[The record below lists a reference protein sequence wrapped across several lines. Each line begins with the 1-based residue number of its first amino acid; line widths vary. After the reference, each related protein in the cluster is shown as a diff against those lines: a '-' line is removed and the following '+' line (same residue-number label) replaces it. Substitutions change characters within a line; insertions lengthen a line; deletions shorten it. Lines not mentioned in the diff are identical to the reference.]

1 MRCPKCGTENAAD
14 MNFCKKCGNRLVA
27 SDKNTE
33 TQKGKSKKWL
43 WIILI
48 LIFVLIISGVVYFVF
63 FRNNALEKNENGIT
77 RNSVSQTTTIE
88 STTIVPTTI
97 T

>member
-33 TQKGKSKKWL
+33 TQK
-43 WIILI
+43 
-48 LIFVLIISGVVYFVF
+48 
-63 FRNNALEKNENGIT
+63 
-77 RNSVSQTTTIE
+77 VSQKNGCG
-88 STTIVPTTI
+88 
-97 T
+97 

>member
-33 TQKGKSKKWL
+33 TQKGKSKKMVVDN
-43 WIILI
+43 INSGICADY
-48 LIFVLIISGVVYFVF
+48 FRCSVFCVLQI
-63 FRNNALEKNENGIT
+63 
-77 RNSVSQTTTIE
+77 
-88 STTIVPTTI
+88 
-97 T
+97 